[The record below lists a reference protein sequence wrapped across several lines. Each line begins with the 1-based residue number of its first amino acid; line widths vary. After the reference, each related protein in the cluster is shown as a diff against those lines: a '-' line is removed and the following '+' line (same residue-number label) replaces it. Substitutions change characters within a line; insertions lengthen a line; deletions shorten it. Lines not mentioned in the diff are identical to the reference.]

1 MLFSERLDLSVAYY
15 EWCKTNH
22 VADCALSVITYLDSR
37 GLLKESAPIITEIYE
52 EDTFEDA

>member
-1 MLFSERLDLSVAYY
+1 MLFSDRLELSTAYY
-15 EWCKTNH
+15 EWIKANH

-37 GLLKESAPIITEIYE
+37 SLLKEGVPTIREIYE